1 MSEGWIAF
9 AVAIVVGQ
17 MLVSFWIGRERG
29 RDDIRKEMDEASKQA
44 EKDGTRSM
52 KTLRVVLTISSMAI
66 SITGC
71 ATENRALNCAGWRS
85 IHPSREDVLTRGTK
99 EQILAH
105 NEFGVHQGGWA
116 QP

>member
-9 AVAIVVGQ
+9 AVAIVVGL

-44 EKDGTRSM
+44 EKDRDKIDEDVKGRPDDKLDGDLDHWM
-52 KTLRVVLTISSMAI
+52 RNNM
-66 SITGC
+66 
-71 ATENRALNCAGWRS
+71 ALNRAGWRS

-105 NEFGVHQGGWA
+105 NEFGVHKGCWA
-116 QP
+116 HP